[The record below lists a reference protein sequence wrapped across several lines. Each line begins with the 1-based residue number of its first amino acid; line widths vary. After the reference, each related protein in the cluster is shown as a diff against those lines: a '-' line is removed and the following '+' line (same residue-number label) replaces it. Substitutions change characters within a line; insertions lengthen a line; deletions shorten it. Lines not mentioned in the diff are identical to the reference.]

1 MPLWHVDYFELKSAE
16 KQQMQKQLSTV
27 FHLCKMG
34 HKFPMRNPPGR
45 DKEST
50 LITRDEESML
60 ECIYITDST
69 KMTLVFH

>member
-1 MPLWHVDYFELKSAE
+1 
-16 KQQMQKQLSTV
+16 
-27 FHLCKMG
+27 MG
-34 HKFPMRNPPGR
+34 HKFPMRNPAGR

-60 ECIYITDST
+60 ECVYITDST